1 MYVTLIV
8 SAFSFLINIPLGIWR
23 EHYKRFSLP
32 WFIIIHLSVPVI
44 IVLRIYLNANPYFI
58 PLFIALAI
66 TGQTVGKVIYRKKN
80 IPRV

>member
-1 MYVTLIV
+1 MLITLFV
-8 SAFSFLINIPLGIWR
+8 SAFSYIINVPLGIWR

-66 TGQTVGKVIYRKKN
+66 AGQTTGKKIAVTYRKKHQ
-80 IPRV
+80 

>member
-1 MYVTLIV
+1 MNITLFV
-8 SAFSFLINIPLGIWR
+8 SLFSFLINVPLGIWR
-23 EHYKRFSLP
+23 EHYKRFSVP

-66 TGQTVGKVIYRKKN
+66 AGQTAGKKIRHFFH
-80 IPRV
+80 I